1 MIRTLFIIAGA
12 ALVLSI
18 ATIGGAAALG
28 SRDLAANGWSWT
40 FTEDEWGN
48 GHIQR
53 GGRAEDLGPDIT
65 RSVAFEGGDRL
76 ELDLG
81 AEVTYVQGAANTVV
95 ITGPQAVIDR
105 VRIQGSRL
113 WMENGPERVTLRW
126 NGHGLDGFSDS
137 ERLRITVT
145 SPSVTTFDLEGS
157 SDLKIRDYDHDTLA
171 IDLSGSGEIEVDG
184 RATTLELDISGS
196 GEADLSRHALTD
208 ANVAIAGS
216 GEARLGPTGRA
227 DVTISGS
234 GDVEL
239 TEQPATLNQSVSGSG
254 DIDVAS
260 TRRSEVTVTRSET
273 VASAPGVRIERSV
286 TVPAEGR

>member
-1 MIRTLFIIAGA
+1 MIRTLFIIAA
-12 ALVLSI
+12 AAFVLSI

-28 SRDLAANGWSWT
+28 SRDLAGNGWSWT
-40 FTEDEWGN
+40 FVDGEDG
-48 GHIQR
+48 IQR
-53 GGRAEDLGPDIT
+53 GSRAQDLGPDVT
-65 RSVAFEGGDRL
+65 RSVAFEGGERL

-105 VRIQGSRL
+105 VRVQGSRL
-113 WMENGPERVTLRW
+113 WMEDGPERVTLRW
-126 NGHGLDGFSDS
+126 ENGSLNGWSDS
-137 ERLRITVT
+137 ERISIVVT
-145 SPSVTTFDLEGS
+145 APSVTAFDMEGS
-157 SDLKIRDYDHDTLA
+157 SDVKIRDYDQDTLA

-196 GEADLSRHALTD
+196 GEADLSRLILTD

-227 DVTISGS
+227 DISISGS

-239 TEQPATLNQSVSGSG
+239 TEQPATLNQSISGSG
-254 DIDVAS
+254 DIDVVS
-260 TRRSEVTVTRSET
+260 FRSERRVSDTPPVTVSTTRSVE
-273 VASAPGVRIERSV
+273 V
-286 TVPAEGR
+286 TAGR

>member
-1 MIRTLFIIAGA
+1 MIRTLFIIAA
-12 ALVLSI
+12 AAFVLSI

-28 SRDLAANGWSWT
+28 SRDLAGNGWSWT
-40 FTEDEWGN
+40 FVDGEDG
-48 GHIQR
+48 IQR
-53 GGRAEDLGPDIT
+53 GSRAQDLGPDVT
-65 RSVAFEGGDRL
+65 RSVAFEGGERL

-105 VRIQGSRL
+105 VRVQGSRL
-113 WMENGPERVTLRW
+113 WMEDGPERVTLRW
-126 NGHGLDGFSDS
+126 ENGSLNGWSDS
-137 ERLRITVT
+137 ERISIVVT
-145 SPSVTTFDLEGS
+145 APSVTAFDMEGS
-157 SDLKIRDYDHDTLA
+157 SDVKIRDYDQDTLA

-196 GEADLSRHALTD
+196 GEADLSRLILTD

-227 DVTISGS
+227 DISISGS

-239 TEQPATLNQSVSGSG
+239 TEQPATLNQSISGSG
-254 DIDVAS
+254 DIDVVS
-260 TRRSEVTVTRSET
+260 FSSERRVSDTPPVTVEMKRSVEVT
-273 VASAPGVRIERSV
+273 
-286 TVPAEGR
+286 EGR

>member
-12 ALVLSI
+12 AFVLSL
-18 ATIGGAAALG
+18 ATLGGAAALG
-28 SRDLAANGWSWT
+28 SRDLAGNGWSWT
-40 FTEDEWGN
+40 FVDGEDGFRH
-48 GHIQR
+48 GS
-53 GGRAEDLGPDIT
+53 RAQDLGPDVT
-65 RSVAFEGGDRL
+65 RSVAFEGGERL

-105 VRIQGSRL
+105 VRIQGSRI
-113 WMENGPERVTLRW
+113 WMEDGPERVTLRW
-126 NGHGLDGFSDS
+126 ENGSLNGWSDS
-137 ERLRITVT
+137 ERISIVVT
-145 SPSVTTFDLEGS
+145 APAVTAFDVEGS
-157 SDLKIRDYDHDTLA
+157 SDVKIHDYDQTALA

-196 GEADLSRHALTD
+196 GEADLSRLVLTD

-216 GEARLGPTGRA
+216 GEARLGPTGQA
-227 DVTISGS
+227 DISISGS

-254 DIDVAS
+254 DIDVVS
-260 TRRSEVTVTRSET
+260 VRSERRVSDVPPVTVATTRSVE
-273 VASAPGVRIERSV
+273 V
-286 TVPAEGR
+286 TEGR